1 MSMKVVLESH
11 GFQFMNGVYVEVHP
25 NVFVRSKTD
34 FKYYIGNNLCW
45 EMSFDIPFSR
55 KAELKKVALETV
67 KRQQDLQ
74 KGEKILLERHSMVL
88 ASESG
93 NAVNVVFK
101 QVDASST
108 IISIGQRNIKKKIP
122 ISRIAELKEEAI
134 KLLKTA

>member
-67 KRQQDLQ
+67 RRQQDLQ
-74 KGEKILLERHSMVL
+74 KGEKILLEMHSMVF
-88 ASESG
+88 ADDS
-93 NAVNVVFK
+93 NNKVNVVFK
-101 QVDASST
+101 QVDANST
-108 IISIGQRNIKKKIP
+108 MISFGHRNIRKKIP
-122 ISRIAELKEEAI
+122 ISRITELKEEAI